1 MRPGSAPKHQTGT
14 KAGFTVD
21 LSPKEQVAT
30 DLRFMR
36 MAMILARRGLGQ
48 VAPNPSVGCVLVDTT
63 GERPVVVGRGWTQ
76 PGGRPHA
83 ETEAISRAGDKA
95 RAATAY
101 VTLEPCAHT
110 GKTGPCAQALIDAG
124 VSRVVVACTDEDPRV
139 SGQGIA
145 MLKNGGISVL
155 EGVLEDEARD
165 LNSGFFIRVTQGR
178 PEVLLKIASTLDGKI
193 ATHTGKSHWITGETA
208 RERTHLMRAQADA
221 IMVGSATAI
230 VDDPQ
235 LTCRLPGL
243 SGRSPIRIVADGRLR
258 LPLTSKLV
266 RSAGE
271 TPVIIL
277 TREDADKDRAR
288 AFEEQGVDLIVVPLA
303 ADNQMNMAEALKLLA
318 ERGITRVMVEGG
330 ARLAASLLRD
340 NLIDRIEW
348 FQAPKI
354 IGDDG
359 YSAVAGLGLDD
370 IDLDAGFERLAVTAL
385 GEDVLTSLR
394 VRHEI

>member
-1 MRPGSAPKHQTGT
+1 M
-14 KAGFTVD
+14 D
-21 LSPKEQVAT
+21 LSPKEQVAPKEQMAI

-36 MAMILARRGLGQ
+36 MALTLARRGLGQ
-48 VAPNPSVGCVLVDTT
+48 VAPNPSVGCVLVDTS
-63 GERPVVVGRGWTQ
+63 GDVPLVVGRGWTQ

-83 ETEAISRAGDKA
+83 ETQAIGRAGA
-95 RAATAY
+95 RARGTTAY

-124 VSRVVVACTDEDPRV
+124 ISRAVVACTDDDPRV
-139 SGQGIA
+139 NGQGVA
-145 MLKNGGISVL
+145 MLKDGGISVT
-155 EGVLEDEARD
+155 EGVLEDEAKD
-165 LNSGFFIRVTQGR
+165 ANSGFTCRVTQNR
-178 PEVLLKIASTLDGKI
+178 PEVVLKIASTLDGKI
-193 ATHTGKSHWITGETA
+193 ATHTGKSHWITGEMA

-221 IMVGSATAI
+221 IMIGSATAI

-243 SGRSPIRIVADGRLR
+243 SGRSPIRVIADGRLR

-266 RSAGE
+266 RTASD
-271 TPVIIL
+271 TPVILL
-277 TREDADKDRAR
+277 TREDADKDRAQ
-288 AFEEQGVDLIVVPLA
+288 AFEEQGVDLITVPLGP
-303 ADNQMNMAEALKLLA
+303 DNQMNMGAALTLLA

-370 IDLDAGFERLAVTAL
+370 IDLDAGFERQAAIAL

-394 VRHEI
+394 VRHDI

>member
-193 ATHTGKSHWITGETA
+193 ATHTGKS
-208 RERTHLMRAQADA
+208 Q
-221 IMVGSATAI
+221 
-230 VDDPQ
+230 
-235 LTCRLPGL
+235 
-243 SGRSPIRIVADGRLR
+243 
-258 LPLTSKLV
+258 
-266 RSAGE
+266 
-271 TPVIIL
+271 
-277 TREDADKDRAR
+277 DRKS
-288 AFEEQGVDLIVVPLA
+288 VV
-303 ADNQMNMAEALKLLA
+303 
-318 ERGITRVMVEGG
+318 
-330 ARLAASLLRD
+330 
-340 NLIDRIEW
+340 
-348 FQAPKI
+348 
-354 IGDDG
+354 
-359 YSAVAGLGLDD
+359 
-370 IDLDAGFERLAVTAL
+370 
-385 GEDVLTSLR
+385 
-394 VRHEI
+394 

>member
-1 MRPGSAPKHQTGT
+1 M
-14 KAGFTVD
+14 D
-21 LSPKEQVAT
+21 LTPKEQVAM
-30 DLRFMR
+30 DMRFMR
-36 MAMILARRGLGQ
+36 MALTLARRGLGQ
-48 VAPNPSVGCVLVDTT
+48 VAPNPSVGCVLVNMSGDI
-63 GERPVVVGRGWTQ
+63 PIVVGRGWTQ

-83 ETEAISRAGDKA
+83 ETQAIGRAGDQA
-95 RAATAY
+95 SGSTAY

-110 GKTGPCAQALIDAG
+110 GKTGPCAQALVDAG
-124 VSRVVVACTDEDPRV
+124 ISRVVVACTDDDPRV
-139 SGQGIA
+139 NGQGVA
-145 MLKNGGISVL
+145 MLKAGGISVT
-155 EGVLEDEARD
+155 EGVLEEEAKD
-165 LNSGFFIRVTQGR
+165 ANSGFTSRVTKNR

-221 IMVGSATAI
+221 IMIGSATAI

-243 SGRSPIRIVADGRLR
+243 SGRSPIRVIADGRLR

-266 RSAGE
+266 RTAAD
-271 TPVIIL
+271 TPVILL
-277 TREDADKDRAR
+277 TREDADKDRAQ
-288 AFEEQGVDLIVVPLA
+288 AFEEQGVELIKVPLG
-303 ADNQMNMAEALKLLA
+303 ADNQMNMGVALTLLA

-354 IGDDG
+354 IGHDG
-359 YSAVAGLGLDD
+359 YSAIAGLGLDE
-370 IDLDAGFERLAVTAL
+370 IDLDAGFERQAVTAL

-394 VRHEI
+394 VRHDI